1 MKKALYTTTALAA
14 AGMFAFSGADAVA
27 AEKVKIGVGGYFI
40 WAAGVSD
47 SDSDMHKN
55 QGSLNMISDSE
66 IYFRG
71 NTTLDNGIRI
81 DVIVQLETDQTSS
94 ASGGSGNVID
104 ESYLKVG
111 NLKQWGE
118 FRLGSTKQAHF
129 LFRAMGPHV
138 STIVNATNGDLSS
151 YFVPSL
157 TALKGA
163 GIGGHW
169 AERED
174 DTAMSEVDNREGYMA
189 GIGYKTG
196 PWNMALTWLNT
207 TDDQTDATGE
217 IEHNQYTL
225 GMTYSLGAGV
235 VVGASV
241 FSIDLQDEKLMTQTA
256 GADTESADDD
266 EFVSAAKDNEGWGA
280 LAGIRVN
287 F

>member
-1 MKKALYTTTALAA
+1 
-14 AGMFAFSGADAVA
+14 MFAFSGTDAVA
-27 AEKVKIGVGGYFI
+27 AEKVKLGLGGYFI

-47 SDSDMHKN
+47 SESKMHDA
-55 QGSLNMISDSE
+55 QGAVNMHTDSE

-71 NTTLDNGIRI
+71 NTTLDNGIRF
-81 DVIVQLETDQTSS
+81 DVIVQLETDDVNTTT
-94 ASGGSGNVID
+94 ID